1 MHKRTLPCCELSV
14 KYQRISFKRT
24 HGVTHLAMVEGQVGD
39 WLYLTCRSSWDL
51 TRCMHSAENFLMS
64 WQGHCCLQNVMDIGG
79 RPWQLE
85 KGTCQIPF
93 PKKAKRSTWGTNGS
107 VSLQTW
113 ANHGACP
120 PGTHFWTCEGESDWQ
135 EVSGFTNRLLCLIN
149 LKQFY
154 DKMMT
159 GFVGMGRA
167 SHPIHFDFS
176 LLSKSSLTIFL
187 YPSYDVIV
195 WMGGQWEA

>member
-1 MHKRTLPCCELSV
+1 MATGKRHMSNPFFLKRPKDQPGEQMGQSHFRLGQIMEHV
-14 KYQRISFKRT
+14 PLEHISGHLKEKVTGKR
-24 HGVTHLAMVEGQVGD
+24 
-39 WLYLTCRSSWDL
+39 
-51 TRCMHSAENFLMS
+51 
-64 WQGHCCLQNVMDIGG
+64 
-79 RPWQLE
+79 
-85 KGTCQIPF
+85 
-93 PKKAKRSTWGTNGS
+93 
-107 VSLQTW
+107 
-113 ANHGACP
+113 
-120 PGTHFWTCEGESDWQ
+120 
-135 EVSGFTNRLLCLIN
+135 SGFTNRLLCLIN

-195 WMGGQWEA
+195 WMGGQ